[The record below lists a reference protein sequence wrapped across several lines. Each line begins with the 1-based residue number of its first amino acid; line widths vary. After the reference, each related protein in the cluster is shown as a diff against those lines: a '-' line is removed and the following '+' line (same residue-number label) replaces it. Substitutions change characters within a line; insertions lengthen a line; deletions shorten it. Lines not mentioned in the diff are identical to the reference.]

1 MKKKIF
7 RGYIFSRS
15 FMGERAPQHV
25 QNIVLRNYCE
35 KNNYFFLL
43 SSVEYK
49 MSNSYFM
56 LELAIKELKRLDGIL
71 AYSIFQLPEND
82 DWRKKILRKIIKKKK
97 EIHFAVED
105 FSVRK
110 EKDIQKL
117 QEIWLIKKT
126 LQFCPQKIN

>member
-1 MKKKIF
+1 MKKL

-15 FMGERAPQHV
+15 FMGERAPQHI

-49 MSNSYFM
+49 MSNSFFM

>member
-1 MKKKIF
+1 MKKL

-35 KNNYFFLL
+35 KNNHFFLL

-49 MSNSYFM
+49 MNNSFFM
-56 LELAIKELKRLDGIL
+56 LQLAIKELKRLDGIL

-126 LQFCPQKIN
+126 LQFCPQTIN

>member
-1 MKKKIF
+1 MKKL

-15 FMGERAPQHV
+15 FMGERAPQHI

-49 MSNSYFM
+49 MSNSFFM

-110 EKDIQKL
+110 EEDIQKL

>member
-1 MKKKIF
+1 MMI
-7 RGYIFSRS
+7 
-15 FMGERAPQHV
+15 GE
-25 QNIVLRNYCE
+25 
-35 KNNYFFLL
+35 
-43 SSVEYK
+43 
-49 MSNSYFM
+49 
-56 LELAIKELKRLDGIL
+56 
-71 AYSIFQLPEND
+71 
-82 DWRKKILRKIIKKKK
+82 KKILRKIIKKKK

>member
-1 MKKKIF
+1 MKKL

-49 MSNSYFM
+49 MSNSFFM

-105 FSVRK
+105 F
-110 EKDIQKL
+110 Q
-117 QEIWLIKKT
+117 
-126 LQFCPQKIN
+126 

>member
-1 MKKKIF
+1 MKKL
-7 RGYIFSRS
+7 RGYIFSRP

-25 QNIVLRNYCE
+25 QNIILRNYCE

-49 MSNSYFM
+49 MNNSFFM
-56 LELAIKELKRLDGIL
+56 LELVIKELKRLDGII

-82 DWRKKILRKIIKKKK
+82 DWRKKILRKIIKRKK

-105 FSVRK
+105 FSVKK
-110 EKDIQKL
+110 ERDIQKL
-117 QEIWLIKKT
+117 QEIWLIKKI
-126 LQFCPQKIN
+126 LKFCPQRIK

>member
-1 MKKKIF
+1 MKKL

-82 DWRKKILRKIIKKKK
+82 DWRKK
-97 EIHFAVED
+97 F
-105 FSVRK
+105 
-110 EKDIQKL
+110 
-117 QEIWLIKKT
+117 
-126 LQFCPQKIN
+126 

>member
-1 MKKKIF
+1 MKKL

-15 FMGERAPQHV
+15 FMGERAPQHI

>member
-1 MKKKIF
+1 MKKL

>member
-1 MKKKIF
+1 MKKL

-15 FMGERAPQHV
+15 FMGERAPQHI

-49 MSNSYFM
+49 MNNSFFM
-56 LELAIKELKRLDGIL
+56 LELAIKELKKLDGIL

-82 DWRKKILRKIIKKKK
+82 GWRKKILRKIIKKKK

-105 FSVRK
+105 FSVSK

-126 LQFCPQKIN
+126 LRFCPQTIN